1 MRNILITGATGSIGT
16 ALALD
21 YAGSGVHL
29 VLQGRNAGVLEQ
41 LAEQCR
47 EAGAEVTVAALDL
60 CDRTALKQWLD
71 ELLQE
76 TTPDLVFANAG
87 MNINT
92 GPDCVGESWAETEQL
107 LELNVRATIC
117 LAHRMAMA
125 MKQRGEG
132 QLVLV
137 SSLAA
142 WFGLPVTPAYSAS
155 KAAVKA
161 YGEGLRGWLSGSGVS
176 VTVVMPGYV
185 SSAMCDAMPGP
196 KPFLWKPERA
206 ARYIRAKVTRRRA
219 RISFPFPLNWG
230 TWWLAVLPAALS
242 HRIVRLMGFGG

>member
-1 MRNILITGATGSIGT
+1 MTDILITGATGSIGA
-16 ALALD
+16 ALASE
-21 YAGSGVHL
+21 YAQAGVHL
-29 VLQGRNAGVLEQ
+29 RLQGRNAEQ
-41 LAEQCR
+41 LSLVADTCR
-47 EAGAEVTVAALDL
+47 SAGARVTESVLDL
-60 CDRTALKQWLD
+60 CDRQALVRWVDKVL
-71 ELLQE
+71 EAG
-76 TTPDLVFANAG
+76 TPDLVFANAG

-92 GPDCVGESWAETEQL
+92 GPDCSGESWEETEQL
-107 LELNVRATIC
+107 LELNVRSTFY
-117 LAHRMAMA
+117 LAHRLAKS
-125 MKQRGEG
+125 MKQQGRG
-132 QLVLV
+132 QLVLL

-161 YGEGLRGWLSGSGVS
+161 YGEGLRGWLSGSGVT

-196 KPFLWKPERA
+196 KPFLWRPERA
-206 ARYIRAKVTRRRA
+206 ARYIRSRVARGRA

-230 TWWLAVLPAALS
+230 TWWLAVLPAGLS